1 MNEINRNTRT
11 LIVSF
16 VVAIMVL
23 TPLRFVEVGQMVGE
37 SQVLG
42 DVDTQVVLPEIDL
55 EVVNEE
61 PVLEAPYNEI
71 ESMAVLGEE
80 TVVVR
85 DCITTEES
93 QLMITDLQSQ
103 IDGMELNG
111 EQWNEVIT
119 QLVSIEEN
127 TCK

>member
-42 DVDTQVVLPEIDL
+42 DVDTQVVLPEVD
-55 EVVNEE
+55 VDMPSEE
-61 PVLEAPYNEI
+61 PALEAPYNEI

-80 TVVVR
+80 TVAVK

-93 QLMITDLQSQ
+93 KMMMADLQNQ
-103 IDGMELNG
+103 ISETELTG

>member
-37 SQVLG
+37 AQVLG
-42 DVDTQVVLPEIDL
+42 EVDTQVILPDAEIDSVL
-55 EVVNEE
+55 K
-61 PVLEAPYNEI
+61 PKLEAPYDEI
-71 ESMAVLGEE
+71 EAMAVLGEE
-80 TVVVR
+80 TVETKECLTVDEAKSMMV
-85 DCITTEES
+85 
-93 QLMITDLQSQ
+93 DLQKQ
-103 IDGMELNG
+103 IAEKELTGG
-111 EQWNEVIT
+111 EWKEVID
-119 QLVSIEEN
+119 QLTSIEEN